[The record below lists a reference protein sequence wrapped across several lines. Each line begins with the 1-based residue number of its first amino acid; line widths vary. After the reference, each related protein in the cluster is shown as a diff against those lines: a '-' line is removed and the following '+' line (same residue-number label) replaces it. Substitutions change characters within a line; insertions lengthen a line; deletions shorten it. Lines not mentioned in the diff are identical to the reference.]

1 MAKREVL
8 YKDRKFAIAYD
19 IEGEGTPCV
28 VLHGWG
34 SNKEIMKQA
43 FRQCK
48 GCKRLY
54 IDLPGFGRSSN
65 EMVLTTHDY
74 ANIVEKFLQA
84 IDFPKEIIVGHS
96 FGGKVA
102 VLLEPK
108 LLVLLSSAGIPTTK
122 PLQVRAKIALYKMLK
137 PFGITKLRNFF
148 VADDAKG
155 MSENMYETFK
165 NVVDE
170 DFREIFAKFRGKS
183 LLFWGAKDTATPLAS
198 GKEMAKVLQSKLT
211 VLPGDHYFFLHQG
224 KTICEAIREEYEK
237 L

>member
-1 MAKREVL
+1 MAKREVV
-8 YKDRKFAIAYD
+8 YKDKKFAIAYD

-48 GCKRLY
+48 GCTRVY

-74 ANIVEKFLQA
+74 ANIIEKFLQA
-84 IDFPKEIIVGHS
+84 INFPKDIVVGHS

-102 VLLEPK
+102 LLLNPK
-108 LLVLLSSAGIPTTK
+108 LLVLLSSAGIPTKK

-137 PFGITKLRNFF
+137 PFGIAKLRNIF
-148 VADDAKG
+148 VSDDAKG
-155 MSENMYETFK
+155 MSENMYKTFK

-170 DFREIFAKFRGKS
+170 DFREVFAKFRGKS
-183 LLFWGAKDTATPLAS
+183 LLFWGEKDTATPLTSA
-198 GKEMAKVLQSKLT
+198 KEMAQLLQSNLII
-211 VLPGDHYFFLHQG
+211 LPGDHYFFLHQG
-224 KTICEAIREEYEK
+224 KKICEAIRKEYEK